1 MDIDKQA
8 GKNFAWLSTAQ
19 VGIRILGAAFF
30 FFLSYILKDKGLGQY
45 SFVSSLVPFWFIL
58 VDFGA
63 GSYLYREWTHG
74 KDDLNTMNKDF
85 NILFTTR
92 LIIISLLFIPF
103 VIINYFSNRDVLGSM
118 TLLFVALFV
127 SQITGLYDLYLQ
139 SVNRFN
145 TVAVRQIV
153 EKIVV
158 TVVAT
163 AGLLLLPK
171 VYVVFFA
178 ILISYIGALLYY
190 RYRSNLPFRFQLVF
204 DWQRSKELFRKGM
217 PFVFLGMFAAI
228 YGRIDMIMLRY
239 FSGFESVGW
248 YSIAYKFLD
257 ITLVFPSLFLASIF
271 PLLSSL
277 YGQEGLGDRFNQF
290 FVRSFRVLFSFGILV
305 GVFFMFFAPFVVNAF
320 FDDSFAPAAP
330 ALRILVVGQMFA
342 FMSLLFSNLL
352 IVQRKE
358 KIGLYVVMAC
368 AMINV
373 AFNFVLIPRFSL
385 YGASWATVI
394 AELVNLVILQHYA
407 QWTCP
412 KSMLR
417 TMFFV
422 SASNLVL
429 FAALSTTS
437 LLDNIWLG
445 IFALLLNGGTLF
457 VVRLVSKKDIQLF
470 LEPFAAKLK
479 SILKTNQVDT
489 V

>member
-74 KDDLNTMNKDF
+74 KDDLDTMNRDF

-92 LIIISLLFIPF
+92 LIIISFLFIPF
-103 VIINYFSNRDVLGSM
+103 VAINYFSNRDILGSM
-118 TLLFVALFV
+118 ILLFIALFV
-127 SQITGLYDLYLQ
+127 SQIIGLYDLYLQ

-145 TVAVRQIV
+145 TVAIRQV
-153 EKIVV
+153 MEKIVV

-163 AGLLLLPK
+163 VGLLLLPK
-171 VYVVFFA
+171 VSIVFFA

-190 RYRSNLPFRFQLVF
+190 RYRSKLPFRFQLVF

-228 YGRIDMIMLRY
+228 YGRIDMVMLRY
-239 FSGFESVGW
+239 FSGFEAVGW

-277 YGQEGLGDRFNQF
+277 YGREKLGDRFNQF
-290 FVRSFRVLFSFGILV
+290 FIRSFRVLFSFGILV

-330 ALRILVVGQMFA
+330 ALRILIIGQMFA

-358 KIGLYVVMAC
+358 KIGLYVVMTC
-368 AMINV
+368 AIINI
-373 AFNFVLIPRFSL
+373 ALNAVLIPKFSL
-385 YGASWATVI
+385 YGASWATVV
-394 AELVNLVILQHYA
+394 AELANLAILQHYA
-407 QWTCP
+407 QWSCP
-412 KSMLR
+412 KGMLR

-422 SASNLVL
+422 SAGNLAL
-429 FAALSTTS
+429 FAVLSTTA

-445 IFALLLNGGTLF
+445 VFVLLFNGGMLF
-457 VVRLVSKKDIQLF
+457 VARLVSKQDISLF
-470 LEPFAAKLK
+470 LEPFAVKFKSMLK
-479 SILKTNQVDT
+479 SDQVDT